1 MTEKHNNK
9 KYFDHLAYDG
19 SLIGKIYRQ
28 ILLYP
33 RLNWYLKGK
42 TLDLGCGIG
51 HMIRYR
57 KGTVGCDINPY
68 NINFCKK
75 RNLEAYLMKPDQ
87 LPFKDQSFDSVFMD
101 NVLEHIASPDRL
113 FKEIRRILK
122 PKGILLIGVPGVKGY
137 KRDADH
143 KIFYDEINLATLA
156 DRHAFMVSHVFYTPL
171 VKSNLLNK
179 HLNQYCIYTQWS
191 KVK

>member
-1 MTEKHNNK
+1 
-9 KYFDHLAYDG
+9 
-19 SLIGKIYRQ
+19 
-28 ILLYP
+28 
-33 RLNWYLKGK
+33 
-42 TLDLGCGIG
+42 
-51 HMIRYR
+51 
-57 KGTVGCDINPY
+57 
-68 NINFCKK
+68 
-75 RNLEAYLMKPDQ
+75 MKPDQ

-122 PKGILLIGVPGVKGY
+122 PKGVLLIGVPGVKGY

-143 KIFYDEINLATLA
+143 KIFYDEINLATLS
-156 DRHAFMVSHVFYTPL
+156 DRHAFEVNHVFYTPL
-171 VKSNLLNK
+171 VKSNLLNQ